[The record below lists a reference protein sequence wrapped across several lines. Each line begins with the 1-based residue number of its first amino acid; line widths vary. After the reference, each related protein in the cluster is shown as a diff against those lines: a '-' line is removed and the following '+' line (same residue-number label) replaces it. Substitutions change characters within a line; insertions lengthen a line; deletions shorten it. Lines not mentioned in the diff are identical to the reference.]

1 MSRKKSS
8 GVTRQEILDIAWE
21 LIAAH
26 GAEISM
32 KEIAA
37 AAKVSRQ
44 SVYLHFK
51 SRGGLLMA
59 LVRHADAR
67 FMIREELTKA
77 MKIAN
82 PVKRLDECLN
92 VWFDFLL
99 KIRPVASDLVRL
111 RETDVDAA
119 AAWDDRMADLWGW
132 EHALIQ
138 SLADDNV
145 LANHLKIE
153 DATDILWSLTSIQ
166 IWNLFTGDR
175 NWNADKSKKMLRQTI
190 ARTLLASA

>member
-138 SLADDNV
+138 SLADDKV

-175 NWNADKSKKMLRQTI
+175 NLNADKSKKMLRQTI